1 MRFFRSERVSSL
13 IQDELGKLMI
23 REIEFPVGSLV
34 TIASVDVDKK
44 LERAKIGLSVIPA
57 SSAKAVLKMV
67 NARAGQLQFEL
78 LKKINIKPMPRLIF
92 EIDRGP
98 EDAAEVEK
106 VILQEQNNQGVS
118 RNPGSRD
125 IE

>member
-13 IQDELGKLMI
+13 IQDELGKLII

-44 LERAKIGLSVIPA
+44 MDRAKIGLSVIPETA
-57 SSAKAVLKMV
+57 AEAALRIIT
-67 NARAGQLQFEL
+67 ARAGELQFEL

-92 EIDRGP
+92 EIDRGL
-98 EDAAEVEK
+98 EHAANVEK
-106 VILQEQNNQGVS
+106 ALLGK
-118 RNPGSRD
+118 
-125 IE
+125 